1 MGIKK
6 QRYLIKGM
14 QRVYDNILAWGV
26 SKIALYKINY
36 NFEDLFFI
44 IEIRVHLALKEFLK
58 SFDLITGYFTQQKLI
73 NILEV
78 NMRSHLYDV
87 FLPFFCV
94 VYSLLACV
102 FVQLPDLRH
111 PIKIT
116 RFDVL
121 IAQNVNA
128 KAKQTSPLFL

>member
-1 MGIKK
+1 MIFWLGE
-6 QRYLIKGM
+6 YLKSLYTKLI
-14 QRVYDNILAWGV
+14 ITL
-26 SKIALYKINY
+26 KIY
-36 NFEDLFFI
+36 FI

-102 FVQLPDLRH
+102 FVQLSDLRY

-121 IAQNVNA
+121 IVQNVNE
-128 KAKQTSPLFL
+128 KAKQTSHLPLILIKELRC